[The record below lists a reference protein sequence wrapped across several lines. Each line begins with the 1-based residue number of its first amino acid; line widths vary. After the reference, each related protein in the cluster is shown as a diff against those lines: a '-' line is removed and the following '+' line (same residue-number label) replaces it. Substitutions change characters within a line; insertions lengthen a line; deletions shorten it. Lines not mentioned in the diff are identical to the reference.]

1 MKNCNGQFT
10 AKTSPPERSDRN
22 LEHSAHYAVFS
33 RVLCD
38 VRVHL
43 AHGYRRSHRS
53 YFAWWGQSRSVKTD
67 LPNGLYRAAIELLAR
82 AWLMS
87 EKMRSKRDGEHLA
100 KILS

>member
-1 MKNCNGQFT
+1 
-10 AKTSPPERSDRN
+10 
-22 LEHSAHYAVFS
+22 
-33 RVLCD
+33 
-38 VRVHL
+38 
-43 AHGYRRSHRS
+43 
-53 YFAWWGQSRSVKTD
+53 VKTD